1 MQKKIM
7 ALFAMLALILT
18 TLVMTSSATATGSVS
33 QSGGDKD
40 CTWEWS
46 RTIPGVDGVKEY
58 TFERDVPKTK
68 TQYKGKYQK
77 YVARQHPAKKTGPA
91 SWDNAT
97 ARLRLRGRWGP
108 GRHLG
113 RHRLVQDLTVVVGRC
128 SAEHSVSLARTMTLP
143 TCTTGTSA
151 RSALR
156 TGTS

>member
-68 TQYKGKYQK
+68 TEY
-77 YVARQHPAKKTGPA
+77 HFAKFTQTE
-91 SWDNAT
+91 NAN
-97 ARLRLRGRWGP
+97 P
-108 GRHLG
+108 GRHRPERG
-113 RHRLVQDLTVVVGRC
+113 QGEVGVHR
-128 SAEHSVSLARTMTLP
+128 
-143 TCTTGTSA
+143 
-151 RSALR
+151 
-156 TGTS
+156 